1 MTPEGYARLLDTT
14 EAVEV
19 VLPDRR
25 GADWPGLDHLRLD
38 PRTGRCWPVTWLRG
52 PSVLTLL
59 ASARRA
65 PRAPTTGCL
74 GRRLRAQRLLPS
86 ERRAA

>member
-25 GADWPGLDHLRLD
+25 GADWPGLAHLRLD
-38 PRTGRCWPVTWLRG
+38 PKSGRCWAVTWLRG
-52 PSVLTLL
+52 PSVLALL
-59 ASARRA
+59 AARRVPA
-65 PRAPTTGCL
+65 TTTGCL
-74 GRRLRAQRLLPS
+74 GRRLRQQRNRP
-86 ERRAA
+86 RA